1 MNYMS
6 LCSGVEA
13 ISVAWKG
20 LGFNPVAFS
29 EIEKFPSAVLDYY
42 YPNVPNYGDMLN
54 YKEWKNDGTVGLIVG
69 GTPCQSFSIAGLRRG
84 LEDPRGNLML
94 TFGAII
100 KKYRPT
106 WLLWENVPGVL
117 SSNRGRDFGTFLGML
132 GQLGYGYAYRILDAQ
147 HFGVAQRR
155 RRVFVVGYLGDWR
168 NPAKVLFEQE
178 SLRGDT
184 QKGKKERQGTAENS
198 CNGSGASS
206 EGLEIPK
213 LAPTLTGIGAGLSR
227 PGNQWQED
235 SWYIPTVAG
244 SLDTEC
250 GGNKLTHQS
259 IENGHILPEKA
270 PTLCATLSKQVTNQ
284 MLNNADA
291 FFHIVP
297 EKATTLRARDY
308 KGINLHG
315 ENIVPCKIGTLT
327 TRSTTSTGARDV
339 EDGYIIPVYSIHD
352 QATRHSGK
360 RGSKNDGKGNG
371 LGVSDDNKSYTLTSG
386 DKHAVAYSFD
396 SLSSNSMKS
405 SNPHS
410 GVREVEKSRTLDTTL
425 PTPDKNQG
433 GIGIV
438 EKLKV
443 RRLTPIEAERL
454 QGFEDDYTRIP
465 YRGKPKEQ
473 CPDGPRYKAMG
484 NSMAVPVV
492 RWIGERIKMVND
504 DV

>member
-20 LGFNPVAFS
+20 LGFVPVAFS
-29 EIEKFPSAVLDYY
+29 EIEKFPSAVLEHH
-42 YPNVPNYGDMLN
+42 YPNVPNYGDMTN

-69 GTPCQSFSIAGLRRG
+69 GTPCQSFSIAGLRKG

-117 SSNRGRDFGTFLGML
+117 SSNRGRDFGTFLAML
-132 GQLGYGYAYRILDAQ
+132 GQFGYGYAYRILDAQ
-147 HFGVAQRR
+147 HFGVSQRR

-206 EGLEIPK
+206 KGVEIPK
-213 LAPTLTGIGAGLSR
+213 LAPTLTNSAAGLSR
-227 PGNQWQED
+227 PGNDCNSD

-259 IENGHILPEKA
+259 IENGHI
-270 PTLCATLSKQVTNQ
+270 
-284 MLNNADA
+284 
-291 FFHIVP
+291 VP
-297 EKATTLRARDY
+297 E
-308 KGINLHG
+308 
-315 ENIVPCKIGTLT
+315 KIGTLT
-327 TRSTTSTGARDV
+327 TRSSIALGSRDV
-339 EDGYIIPVYSIHD
+339 EEGFAFPV
-352 QATRHSGK
+352 T
-360 RGSKNDGKGNG
+360 
-371 LGVSDDNKSYTLTSG
+371 
-386 DKHAVAYSFD
+386 YSFD
-396 SLSSNSMKS
+396 SMNGNSMKS
-405 SNPHS
+405 PNPHS
-410 GVREVEKSRTLDTTL
+410 GVRETETATTL
-425 PTPDKNQG
+425 VTRPNTPEDLRG
-433 GIGIV
+433 GLGIV

-465 YRGKPKEQ
+465 YRGKPKDQ

-492 RWIGERIKMVND
+492 RWIGQRIKMVND
-504 DV
+504 DVC

>member
-20 LGFNPVAFS
+20 LGFVPVAFS
-29 EIEKFPSAVLDYY
+29 EIEKFPSAVLEHH
-42 YPNVPNYGDMLN
+42 YPNVPNYGDMTN

-69 GTPCQSFSIAGLRRG
+69 GTPCQSFSIAGLRKG

-117 SSNRGRDFGTFLGML
+117 SSNRGRDFGTFLAML
-132 GQLGYGYAYRILDAQ
+132 GQFGYGYAYRILDAQ
-147 HFGVAQRR
+147 HFGVSQRR

-184 QKGKKERQGTAENS
+184 QKGKKERQGVTENS
-198 CNGSGASS
+198 YNGSGASS
-206 EGLEIPK
+206 KGVEIPK
-213 LAPTLTGIGAGLSR
+213 LAPTLTNSAAGLSR
-227 PGNQWQED
+227 PGNDCNSD
-235 SWYIPTVAG
+235 SWYIPTVAR

-259 IENGHILPEKA
+259 IENGHI
-270 PTLCATLSKQVTNQ
+270 
-284 MLNNADA
+284 
-291 FFHIVP
+291 VP
-297 EKATTLRARDY
+297 E
-308 KGINLHG
+308 
-315 ENIVPCKIGTLT
+315 KIGTLT
-327 TRSTTSTGARDV
+327 TRSSLAMGARDV
-339 EDGYIIPVYSIHD
+339 EEGFAFPV
-352 QATRHSGK
+352 T
-360 RGSKNDGKGNG
+360 
-371 LGVSDDNKSYTLTSG
+371 
-386 DKHAVAYSFD
+386 YSFD
-396 SLSSNSMKS
+396 SMNGNSMKS
-405 SNPHS
+405 PNPHS
-410 GVREVEKSRTLDTTL
+410 GVRETETATTL
-425 PTPDKNQG
+425 VTRPNTPEDLRG
-433 GIGIV
+433 GLGIV

-492 RWIGERIKMVND
+492 RWIGQRIKMVND
-504 DV
+504 DVC

>member
-29 EIEKFPSAVLDYY
+29 EIEKFPSAVLEHH
-42 YPNVPNYGDMLN
+42 YPNVPNFGDMTN
-54 YKEWKNDGTVGLIVG
+54 YKEWKNDGTVNLIVA
-69 GTPCQSFSIAGLRRG
+69 GTPCQSFSIAGLRKG

-117 SSNRGRDFGTFLGML
+117 SSNRGRDFGTFLAML
-132 GQLGYGYAYRILDAQ
+132 GQFGYGYAYRVLDAQ
-147 HFGVAQRR
+147 FFGVAQRR

-178 SLRGDT
+178 SVRGDT
-184 QKGKKERQGTAENS
+184 QKGKKEKQGTAENS

-206 EGLEIPK
+206 KRVEIPK
-213 LAPTLTGIGAGLSR
+213 LAPTLTNSAAGLSR
-227 PGNQWQED
+227 PGNASNED
-235 SWYIPTVAG
+235 SWYIPTFHG
-244 SLDTEC
+244 SL
-250 GGNKLTHQS
+250 
-259 IENGHILPEKA
+259 KA
-270 PTLCATLSKQVTNQ
+270 
-284 MLNNADA
+284 
-291 FFHIVP
+291 
-297 EKATTLRARDY
+297 
-308 KGINLHG
+308 
-315 ENIVPCKIGTLT
+315 
-327 TRSTTSTGARDV
+327 
-339 EDGYIIPVYSIHD
+339 
-352 QATRHSGK
+352 
-360 RGSKNDGKGNG
+360 
-371 LGVSDDNKSYTLTSG
+371 
-386 DKHAVAYSFD
+386 
-396 SLSSNSMKS
+396 
-405 SNPHS
+405 
-410 GVREVEKSRTLDTTL
+410 
-425 PTPDKNQG
+425 
-433 GIGIV
+433 
-438 EKLKV
+438 

-492 RWIGERIKMVND
+492 KWIGQRIKMVND

>member
-29 EIEKFPSAVLDYY
+29 EIENFPSAVLKHH

-54 YKEWKNDGTVGLIVG
+54 YKEWENDGTVGLIVG
-69 GTPCQSFSIAGLRRG
+69 GTPCQSFSIAGLRKG

-106 WLLWENVPGVL
+106 WVLWENVPGVL
-117 SSNRGRDFGTFLGML
+117 SSNKGRDFGTFLAML
-132 GQLGYGYAYRILDAQ
+132 GQFGYGYAYRVLDAQ

-178 SLRGDT
+178 SVRGNI
-184 QKGKKERQGTAENS
+184 KPSKEEKQGTAENS
-198 CNGSGASS
+198 YNGSGASS
-206 EGLEIPK
+206 EELEIPK
-213 LAPTLTGIGAGLSR
+213 LAPTLTNSAAGLSR
-227 PGNQWQED
+227 PGNASNED

-244 SLDTEC
+244 SLDTKSVGLIRHEDMQQIVRLRKHKVNIDGLQKCLRESKKAVNKSNKVISKELNQPITLVEHWFRTDKSFSIPSEDIWNELKEC
-250 GGNKLTHQS
+250 LS
-259 IENGHILPEKA
+259 IK
-270 PTLCATLSKQVTNQ
+270 
-284 MLNNADA
+284 
-291 FFHIVP
+291 
-297 EKATTLRARDY
+297 
-308 KGINLHG
+308 
-315 ENIVPCKIGTLT
+315 
-327 TRSTTSTGARDV
+327 TTSFDKQIMEFEEREGTFESAKR
-339 EDGYIIPVYSIHD
+339 VYSIK
-352 QATRHSGK
+352 GK
-360 RGSKNDGKGNG
+360 SPA
-371 LGVSDDNKSYTLTSG
+371 LTSAQTV
-386 DKHAVAYSFD
+386 KISENNMA
-396 SLSSNSMKS
+396 
-405 SNPHS
+405 
-410 GVREVEKSRTLDTTL
+410 
-425 PTPDKNQG
+425 
-433 GIGIV
+433 
-438 EKLKV
+438 V

-454 QGFEDDYTRIP
+454 QGFEDDYTKIP

-492 RWIGERIKMVND
+492 RWIGQRIKMVND
-504 DV
+504 DVC

>member
-29 EIEKFPSAVLDYY
+29 EIEKFPSAVLEHH
-42 YPNVPNYGDMLN
+42 YPNVPNLGDMTN
-54 YKEWKNDGTVGLIVG
+54 YKEWKNDGTVNLIVG

-106 WLLWENVPGVL
+106 WVLWENVPGVL
-117 SSNRGRDFGTFLGML
+117 SSNRGRDFGTFLAML
-132 GQLGYGYAYRILDAQ
+132 GQFGYGYAYRVLDAQ

-178 SLRGDT
+178 SVRGVT
-184 QKGKKERQGTAENS
+184 QKGKKEKQGTAENS
-198 CNGSGASS
+198 CNGSKASS
-206 EGLEIPK
+206 EGLDLPK
-213 LAPTLTGIGAGLSR
+213 LSPTLTNSGTGLTR
-227 PGNQWQED
+227 PGHNED
-235 SWYIPTVAG
+235 GWYIPTVAG

-259 IENGHILPEKA
+259 IENGHI
-270 PTLCATLSKQVTNQ
+270 
-284 MLNNADA
+284 
-291 FFHIVP
+291 VP
-297 EKATTLRARDY
+297 E
-308 KGINLHG
+308 
-315 ENIVPCKIGTLT
+315 KIGTLT
-327 TRSTTSTGARDV
+327 TRSSLAMGARDV
-339 EDGYIIPVYSIHD
+339 EEGFAFP
-352 QATRHSGK
+352 
-360 RGSKNDGKGNG
+360 
-371 LGVSDDNKSYTLTSG
+371 
-386 DKHAVAYSFD
+386 VAYSFD

-438 EKLKV
+438 ERKSVAYSFHDSFENKVKETNVCPTIPTRVFSPTDRKGGLGIVEKLKV

-454 QGFEDDYTRIP
+454 QGFEDDYTKIP

-492 RWIGERIKMVND
+492 RWIGQRIKMVND

>member
-13 ISVAWKG
+13 ISVAWKE

-29 EIEKFPSAVLDYY
+29 EIEKFPSAVLDYH
-42 YPNVPNYGDMLN
+42 YPNVPNLGDMTN

-100 KKYRPT
+100 KKYRPS
-106 WLLWENVPGVL
+106 WVLWENVPGVL
-117 SSNRGRDFGTFLGML
+117 SSNRGRDFGTFLAML
-132 GQLGYGYAYRILDAQ
+132 GQFGYGYAYRVLDAQ

-178 SLRGDT
+178 SVRGNT
-184 QKGKKERQGTAENS
+184 QKGKEEKQGTAENS
-198 CNGSGASS
+198 CNGFKTSS
-206 EGLEIPK
+206 EKLEIPK
-213 LAPTLTGIGAGLSR
+213 LAPTLTGNGAGLSR
-227 PGNQWQED
+227 PVNQWQED

-259 IENGHILPEKA
+259 IENGHI
-270 PTLCATLSKQVTNQ
+270 
-284 MLNNADA
+284 
-291 FFHIVP
+291 VP
-297 EKATTLRARDY
+297 E
-308 KGINLHG
+308 
-315 ENIVPCKIGTLT
+315 KIGTLT
-327 TRSTTSTGARDV
+327 TKSTTSNGARDV
-339 EDGYIIPVYSIHD
+339 EDGYVIPVAS
-352 QATRHSGK
+352 
-360 RGSKNDGKGNG
+360 
-371 LGVSDDNKSYTLTSG
+371 
-386 DKHAVAYSFD
+386 
-396 SLSSNSMKS
+396 
-405 SNPHS
+405 
-410 GVREVEKSRTLDTTL
+410 EKM
-425 PTPDKNQG
+425 
-433 GIGIV
+433 
-438 EKLKV
+438 KV

-465 YRGKPKEQ
+465 YRGKPREQ

-504 DV
+504 DVC

>member
-29 EIEKFPSAVLDYY
+29 EIEKFPSAVLEHH
-42 YPNVPNYGDMLN
+42 YPNVPNYGDMTN

-69 GTPCQSFSIAGLRRG
+69 GTPCQSFSIAGLRKG

-117 SSNRGRDFGTFLGML
+117 SSNKGRDFGTFLAML
-132 GQLGYGYAYRILDAQ
+132 GQFGYGYAYRVLDAQ

-184 QKGKKERQGTAENS
+184 QKGKKKEQGTAENS
-198 CNGSGASS
+198 CNGSGASG

-213 LAPTLTGIGAGLSR
+213 LAPTLTGNGAGLSR

-259 IENGHILPEKA
+259 MENGHILPEKA
-270 PTLCATLSKQVTNQ
+270 PTLCANLSKQVTNQ

-291 FFHIVP
+291 YFHIVP
-297 EKATTLRARDY
+297 E
-308 KGINLHG
+308 
-315 ENIVPCKIGTLT
+315 KIGTLT

-339 EDGYIIPVYSIHD
+339 EEGFAFPV
-352 QATRHSGK
+352 T
-360 RGSKNDGKGNG
+360 
-371 LGVSDDNKSYTLTSG
+371 
-386 DKHAVAYSFD
+386 YSFD
-396 SLSSNSMKS
+396 SMNGNSMKS
-405 SNPHS
+405 PNPHS
-410 GVREVEKSRTLDTTL
+410 GVRETETATTL
-425 PTPDKNQG
+425 VTRPNTPEDLRG
-433 GIGIV
+433 GLGIV

-492 RWIGERIKMVND
+492 RWIGQRIKMVND

>member
-29 EIEKFPSAVLDYY
+29 EIEKFPSAVLEHH
-42 YPNVPNYGDMLN
+42 YPNVPNLGDMTN
-54 YKEWKNDGTVGLIVG
+54 YKEWKNDGTVNLIVG

-106 WLLWENVPGVL
+106 WVLWENVPGVL
-117 SSNRGRDFGTFLGML
+117 SSNRGRDFGTFLAML
-132 GQLGYGYAYRILDAQ
+132 GQFGYGYAYRVLDAQ

-178 SLRGDT
+178 SVRGDT
-184 QKGKKERQGTAENS
+184 QKGKKEKQGTAENS
-198 CNGSGASS
+198 CNGSKASS
-206 EGLEIPK
+206 EGLDLPK
-213 LAPTLTGIGAGLSR
+213 LSPTLTNSGTGLTR
-227 PGNQWQED
+227 PGHNED
-235 SWYIPTVAG
+235 GWYIPTVAG

-259 IENGHILPEKA
+259 IENGHI
-270 PTLCATLSKQVTNQ
+270 
-284 MLNNADA
+284 
-291 FFHIVP
+291 VP
-297 EKATTLRARDY
+297 E
-308 KGINLHG
+308 
-315 ENIVPCKIGTLT
+315 KIGTLT
-327 TRSTTSTGARDV
+327 TRSSLAMGARDV
-339 EDGYIIPVYSIHD
+339 EEGFAFPV
-352 QATRHSGK
+352 T
-360 RGSKNDGKGNG
+360 
-371 LGVSDDNKSYTLTSG
+371 
-386 DKHAVAYSFD
+386 YSFD
-396 SLSSNSMKS
+396 SMNGNSMKS
-405 SNPHS
+405 PNPHS
-410 GVREVEKSRTLDTTL
+410 GVRETETATTL
-425 PTPDKNQG
+425 VTRPNTPEDLRG
-433 GIGIV
+433 GLGIV

-454 QGFEDDYTRIP
+454 QGFEDDYTKIP

-492 RWIGERIKMVND
+492 RWIGQRIKMVND